1 MKAYWYKF
9 RTVEEWMKETAGA
22 FNCKTFCNMCLKKW
36 HEVSGAHV
44 HLVDKPPGELSD
56 CGMSH
61 EFLCD
66 ECFKEWLKFNRDA
79 AEGNMTIP
87 NLNE

>member
-1 MKAYWYKF
+1 MKAYWYQF
-9 RTVEEWMKETAGA
+9 RTVAQWIVETAGS
-22 FNCKTFCNMCLKKW
+22 FNCKTFCNWCNKKW
-36 HEVSGAHV
+36 HEVEGDHV

-66 ECFKEWLKFNRDA
+66 GCFQEWRKVNRASLEGA
-79 AEGNMTIP
+79 AAPVISE
-87 NLNE
+87 

>member
-1 MKAYWYKF
+1 MKAYWYQF
-9 RTVEEWMKETAGA
+9 RTVEQWMKETAGA
-22 FNCKTFCNMCLKKW
+22 FNCKVFCNWCNKKW
-36 HEVSGAHV
+36 HEVSGTHV

-66 ECFKEWLKFNRDA
+66 GCFAEWKKVNRESNQSGEPA
-79 AEGNMTIP
+79 PA
-87 NLNE
+87 LNE